1 MRVLTNPDIKKLFIS
16 LLVILLLFMGLSQ
29 LWIGTSG
36 GGLRLGFFLLSLS
49 VAAGVLGSCFLYFK
63 RQDRLMEEAISQ
75 ISLFLTGNPHARID
89 CDSEGS
95 LYKLFHAVN
104 TLATTLDA
112 HAAKEQKTKEF
123 LKDTISDISHQ
134 LKTPLAALNIYN
146 GLLQDD
152 SEDPATLRE
161 FAVKSE
167 REIDRIETLVQSLL
181 KMTKW
186 DAGSILLEKYPENI
200 GDLMNDLRLHFET
213 RVKLERKTM
222 ILSGPSQA
230 ALVCDRSWILEAVSN
245 VVKNALDHTE
255 AGGHIVIEWNEL
267 PSVTQIAVKDNG
279 SGIHPEDI
287 HHIFKRFY
295 RSRYSKDTQGVGLGL
310 PLAKAIV
317 EAHDGNIMVDS
328 TLGKGS
334 TFVMGFLNH
343 KAVSQLGSSRK

>member
-1 MRVLTNPDIKKLFIS
+1 MRIFTNQDIKKLFIS
-16 LLVILLLFMGLSQ
+16 LACILFSFMGLSQ
-29 LWIGTSG
+29 LLIWPSSG
-36 GGLRLGFFLLSLS
+36 SLHLGLFLLSLLI
-49 VAAGVLGSCFLYFK
+49 AAGVLASCFLYFR

-75 ISLFLTGNPHARID
+75 ISRFLTGHTHARIE

-152 SEDPATLRE
+152 SEDPAAIRE
-161 FAVKSE
+161 FAIKSE

-181 KMTKW
+181 KITKW
-186 DAGSILLEKYPENI
+186 DAGSIQIEKSPENI
-200 GDLMNDLRLHFET
+200 ADMLNDLRLHFET
-213 RVKLERKTM
+213 RVNLERKTVT
-222 ILSGPSQA
+222 LSGPPQA
-230 ALVCDRSWILEAVSN
+230 ELVCDRGWILEAVSN

-255 AGGHIVIEWNEL
+255 AGGHITIEWNEL
-267 PSVTQIAVKDNG
+267 PSMTQITVKDNG

-295 RSRYSKDTQGVGLGL
+295 RSRFSKNTQGIGLGL
-310 PLAKAIV
+310 PLTKAIV
-317 EAHDGNIMVDS
+317 EAHDGTITVASAFGNGAAFEMS
-328 TLGKGS
+328 
-334 TFVMGFLNH
+334 FLNLT
-343 KAVSQLGSSRK
+343 KP

>member
-1 MRVLTNPDIKKLFIS
+1 MRIFTNQDIKKLFIS
-16 LLVILLLFMGLSQ
+16 LSCHLLLFMGLSQ
-29 LWIGTSG
+29 LVIWPSSG
-36 GGLRLGFFLLSLS
+36 FMHLGLFLLSLLI
-49 VAAGVLGSCFLYFK
+49 AAGVLGSCFLYFK
-63 RQDRLMEEAISQ
+63 RQDRLMEEAVAQ
-75 ISLFLTGNPHARID
+75 ISRFLTGNPQARIE

-152 SEDPATLRE
+152 SEDPAALRE

-181 KMTKW
+181 KITKW
-186 DAGSILLEKYPENI
+186 DAGSIMLEKYPENI
-200 GDLMNDLRLHFET
+200 ADLMNDLRLHFET

-222 ILSGPSQA
+222 TLSGPPRA
-230 ALVCDRSWILEAVSN
+230 ELVCDRGWILEAVSN
-245 VVKNALDHTE
+245 LVKNALDHTE
-255 AGGHIVIEWNEL
+255 AGGHIAIEWNEL
-267 PSVTQIAVKDNG
+267 PSMTQITVKDDG

-295 RSRYSKDTQGVGLGL
+295 RSRFSKDTQGIGLGL
-310 PLAKAIV
+310 PLTKAIV
-317 EAHDGNIMVDS
+317 EAHDGNITVDS
-328 TLGKGS
+328 AVGKG
-334 TFVMGFLNH
+334 TAFVLSFLNLT
-343 KAVSQLGSSRK
+343 KP